1 MNTPELSTTKL
12 VKNTKFS
19 QLRKLLQRTSKPK
32 LLLYGSAVF
41 LFLITVLGLIASSL
55 LVREQ
60 QDQRSQA
67 SEPGV
72 TVAQIS
78 FNPFFAR
85 TSNTEIFDVPVK
97 MATGR
102 PMTGASFAVRYNA
115 AEVEVTD
122 FVMNPQ
128 YASAFRVDKQI
139 DSAQGRGLFV
149 LTQTAPNDGVTMS
162 NADVGVL
169 KVRAKTPFSGSNG
182 LSLLSFLPQRTDG
195 SHLPNQAVVLN
206 MNNEIISLNP
216 ANSFGVVAG
225 APYGGI
231 TIPQSKM
238 SYRMSLAEEWTDI
251 TGQNFQF
258 RENMFVRLA
267 IRKDQTNPSLA
278 VMPQGA
284 TFQPGFW
291 IRVVE
296 SNGTTVRATKVAQ
309 GRPGQ
314 VDHNYVQDVKIMKVN
329 GQMVVAVLDGNSNP
343 IPNETIPFNPGDYL
357 DSRVNAKIMYNS
369 AGLEFGCTQ
378 ENKLI
383 INPIGNPSA
392 QQQLGSCTNNS
403 ARTARWD
410 AGVVPPTATPT
421 TGTVPPTAT
430 PTTGTVPPT
439 ATPTTTA
446 AGPTPFIP
454 KLQVNHRM
462 GSEAWTTVPATQ
474 QTFAFVD
481 GMTLRVSLNRAS
493 SPSVLPVLSSLPAGT
508 VERPAYRLR
517 VFDANNVQRGDVL
530 VRQGIIGTGSG
541 NFIQDFKVATV
552 NGQRVLQVLDM
563 ATGLPVSG
571 QQLAFNVGDTFDV
584 RMNFHWVLNGQSRT
598 CKEDNNVVENPDGR
612 PELQQVVG
620 TCANQS
626 RTSLRWAQ

>member
-32 LLLYGSAVF
+32 MLLYGSALF

-72 TVAQIS
+72 TVAQIR

-115 AEVEVTD
+115 AEVEVVD

-128 YASAFRVDKQI
+128 YASAFAVGKQI
-139 DSAQGRGLFV
+139 DPSQGRASFALF
-149 LTQTAPNDGVTMS
+149 QSSPNDGVTMS

-169 KVRAKTPFSGSNG
+169 KVRAKTPFSASNG
-182 LSLLSFLPQRTDG
+182 LSTITFVPQRNDG

-216 ANSFGVVAG
+216 SNSFAVVAG

-258 RENMFVRLA
+258 RENMFVRLS

-291 IRVVE
+291 VRVVE
-296 SNGTTVRATKVAQ
+296 PNGTAVRGTKVAQ

-314 VDHNYVQDVKIMKVN
+314 VDHNFIQDVKIMKVN

-369 AGLEFGCTQ
+369 AGLEFACKQDNTV
-378 ENKLI
+378 I

-421 TGTVPPTAT
+421 TGAVPPTAT
-430 PTTGTVPPT
+430 PTTGAVPPT
-439 ATPTTTA
+439 ATPTTVAT
-446 AGPTPFIP
+446 GPTPFIP

-462 GSEAWTTVPATQ
+462 GSEAWTTIPSAQ
-474 QTFAFVD
+474 FNFSFVD
-481 GMTLRVSLNRAS
+481 GMTLRVSLNRPAIV
-493 SPSVLPVLSSLPAGT
+493 PSLSTLPTGT
-508 VERPAYRLR
+508 VERAAYRLY

-563 ATGLPVSG
+563 ATGLPVAG
-571 QQLAFNVGDTFDV
+571 QQVAFNVGDKFDV

-598 CKEDNNVVENPDGR
+598 CKEDNNIVENPETR
-612 PELQQVVG
+612 PDLQQVVG
-620 TCANQS
+620 QCRNDAATV
-626 RTSLRWAQ
+626 LRWAQ